1 MRQRP
6 TLAVKLV
13 KTGIVFLAV
22 ALASIALTL
31 WVSWQLEGG
40 GAAVNEAGRMRMLT
54 YRIAATVAAERPE
67 ELRSQVASMDATLL
81 LLSTGDPSR
90 PLFVPDDAASRRE
103 LERLQRRWS
112 AWRAGWQAGTA
123 GLSLAEADAW
133 VGDIERFV
141 SSIERRLSSWTAL
154 LRAVQLT
161 LVAVAI
167 ASALLLL
174 YASHLMILEPLR
186 RLGEGLAQIRLG
198 DFGARV
204 PVGSP
209 DEFGEIAEGFNAMAA
224 RLQALYGNLEAKV
237 REKTARLEV
246 RGERLAALYEMSAF
260 VARAENL
267 ESLAQGFV
275 ARVRRIARA
284 DALAVR
290 WSDELGERHVLLAH
304 EGLPATFVQREQCI
318 GRGDCAC
325 GQSQSEGR
333 ARVVPIRA
341 PGASSLGHCHE
352 AGFRT
357 LVTVPVTLHQRALG
371 EIALFYRGD
380 DPLDDEGHSLLETLA
395 GHLAGGMEGL
405 RTAAAEKEAAI
416 AGERSLLAQEL
427 HDSIAQSLAF
437 LKIQV
442 GLLDG
447 AFRREDRPAARRTID
462 EIDSG
467 VRECYG
473 DVREL
478 LLHFRTRAA
487 SEDIGVALQA
497 TLQKFEHQSGV
508 HAALEVHGDGVPLP
522 ADTRVQ
528 VLHMVQEA
536 LSNVR
541 KHAKATCVQVRV
553 TQAPEWR
560 FEIVDDGC
568 GFDAADGADD
578 SHVGLRIMRER
589 ADRIGAEVRV
599 ESARGRGTRVVIA
612 VPRHLEQER
621 SRSDELADATAGR

>member
-13 KTGIVFLAV
+13 KTGIAFLAV

-54 YRIAATVAAERPE
+54 YRIAATVASDHPE
-67 ELRSQVASMDATLL
+67 ALRSQVASMDATLL
-81 LLSTGDPSR
+81 LLRTGDPSR

-103 LERLQRRWS
+103 LERLQTRWS
-112 AWRAGWQAGTA
+112 AWRAGFQAGTA
-123 GLSLAEADAW
+123 GLSLAEADTW
-133 VGDIERFV
+133 VRDIERFV
-141 SSIERRLSSWTAL
+141 SSIERRLSYWTAL

-204 PVGSP
+204 PVGIP

-284 DALAVR
+284 DAVAVR
-290 WSDELGERHVLLAH
+290 WSDERGERHVLLAH
-304 EGLPATFVQREQCI
+304 EGLPDAFVQREQCI
-318 GRGDCAC
+318 GRGDCEC
-325 GQSQSEGR
+325 GQPQTDSR
-333 ARVVPIRA
+333 AKVVPIRA
-341 PGASSLGHCHE
+341 PAVSLGHCHE

-357 LVTVPVTLHQRALG
+357 LVTVPITLHQRALG

-380 DPLDDEGHSLLETLA
+380 DPLDEEGHSLLETLA

-447 AFRREDRPAARRTID
+447 AFRREDRTAARRTID

-541 KHAKATCVQVRV
+541 KHAGATCVQVRV

-599 ESARGRGTRVVIA
+599 ESAPGRGTRVVIG
-612 VPRHLEQER
+612 VPLHPAQDRR
-621 SRSDELADATAGR
+621 TSDELADATAGR